1 MYMLALNFQLSFH
14 QRFSSGRNQD
24 LKRKRGRGWVGR
36 VGLRIGLVQIVVS
49 AELYGVEVKIV
60 VTL

>member
-14 QRFSSGRNQD
+14 CQIFFRLVSGSEKEERPGVGG
-24 LKRKRGRGWVGR
+24 LGWFEDWVSP
-36 VGLRIGLVQIVVS
+36 VVS